1 MLAREGGT
9 TPGGGMVTPPSRV
22 AASPNVLATAPRE
35 AVLRA
40 EIRRVEAEYA
50 VRGGAGWLVA

>member
-1 MLAREGGT
+1 MA
-9 TPGGGMVTPPSRV
+9 TPPARMV
-22 AASPNVLATAPRE
+22 ASPNVLATAPRE

-50 VRGGAGWLVA
+50 VRGRAGWVVA